1 MAFFLLFKF
10 ILFVSLISYF
20 VFFIL
25 FSYLIKH
32 FDKKFD
38 ELLKR
43 YSEPKNNL
51 FIIKFLLSQYIIVLD
66 KTIQNYLTQSSSSEM
81 NNVSGSNN
89 TNFSVNSKNTFNYSN
104 NKTFNNSNNYGIR
117 PA

>member
-1 MAFFLLFKF
+1 M
-10 ILFVSLISYF
+10 LISYF

-43 YSEPKNNL
+43 YSEPKDNL
-51 FIIKFLLSQYIIVLD
+51 FIIKFLLSQYILVLD
-66 KTIQNYLTQSSSSEM
+66 KKIQNYLTQSSSSGINFQIILISLVIVKILF
-81 NNVSGSNN
+81 NN
-89 TNFSVNSKNTFNYSN
+89 SN
-104 NKTFNNSNNYGIR
+104 NKTFNNQYNYGIR
-117 PA
+117 PS

>member
-1 MAFFLLFKF
+1 M
-10 ILFVSLISYF
+10 ISYF

-43 YSEPKNNL
+43 YSEPKDNL

-66 KTIQNYLTQSSSSEM
+66 KKIENYLTQSSSKP
-81 NNVSGSNN
+81 SGI
-89 TNFSVNSKNTFNYSN
+89 NFQIILISLVIVKILLIIQII
-104 NKTFNNSNNYGIR
+104 KLLIIKIIMELDLHKIII
-117 PA
+117 